1 MKSWEELYRID
12 IEEYENPDLYI
23 QYKLKHKKL
32 FIKLLKKYSKER
44 KKLIEAGCGTGL
56 VAGYMQ
62 ALGYDVTAIDISKDI
77 LKLVEELCENSKII
91 KKPNLIQKSIFELD
105 FSEKEYD
112 VCFSNGVLEHFS
124 DEQII
129 DTIKQQIRISN
140 YVIIGVPSVYFDE
153 TEKMYGDE
161 RNIKEKRWIELIH
174 LAGGSVIENTGFH
187 YYPWYKRLL
196 EVRKYFRPK
205 AFHLFVIR
213 GQ

>member
-77 LKLVEELCENSKII
+77 LKLVEELCENSKI
-91 KKPNLIQKSIFELD
+91 IQKSIFELD

-205 AFHLFVIR
+205 AFHLFVVK

>member
-12 IEEYENPDLYI
+12 IEEYENPDMYI
-23 QYKLKHKKL
+23 EYKLKHKKKFL
-32 FIKLLKKYSKER
+32 KTIKKYSKER

-62 ALGYDVTAIDISKDI
+62 ALGYDVTAIDISNEI
-77 LKLVEELCENSKII
+77 LKLVEEISENSKII
-91 KKPNLIQKSIFELD
+91 KKPKLIQKSIFELD
-105 FSEKEYD
+105 FQKKEYD

-124 DEQII
+124 DEQIV
-129 DTIKQQIRISN
+129 DTIKQQIKIAK

-161 RNIKEKRWIELIH
+161 RNIKEKRWIELIN
-174 LAGGSVIENTGFH
+174 LAGGKVIENTGFH
-187 YYPWYKRLL
+187 YYPWYKRII

-205 AFHLFVIR
+205 AFHLFVVEEK
-213 GQ
+213 